1 MGVIVDLSFEKI
13 RPGQKVS
20 YQNPLGEWVE
30 TEVSR
35 IYRKE
40 VPSYISLNDG
50 EILDYDDGWT
60 IFSVRGPEARPTTV
74 VVEGWRTHDLVADE
88 LGSGAAERTWI
99 EALF

>member
-1 MGVIVDLSFEKI
+1 VDLSFEKI